1 MKENIILKI
10 ILISLILS
18 ISAFAGTK
26 SHLKEKPLSI
36 KSQVVKMLMGGNKIY
51 MLELRDFAAVYYAH
65 EKFSSCL
72 QRSTKEN
79 KKVSLIVS
87 SQSLIVRECKVE

>member
-1 MKENIILKI
+1 MKKNTIFKI
-10 ILISLILS
+10 IFISLILS

-26 SHLKEKPLSI
+26 NHLKEKPLII

-51 MLELRDFAAVYYAH
+51 RLELYDFAAVYYAH
-65 EKFSSCL
+65 EKIASCL
-72 QRSTKEN
+72 HRSMKEN